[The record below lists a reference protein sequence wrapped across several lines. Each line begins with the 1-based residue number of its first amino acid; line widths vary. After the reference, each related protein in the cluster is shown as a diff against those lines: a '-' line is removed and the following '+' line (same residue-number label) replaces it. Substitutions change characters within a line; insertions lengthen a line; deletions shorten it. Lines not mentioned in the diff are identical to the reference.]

1 LSCPSEEARRVLVP
15 AIEKAVKA
23 IKTRIDQMGDICEY
37 KSPAEMKKRRDD
49 EYKQIYDIA
58 VKIGLRKP

>member
-1 LSCPSEEARRVLVP
+1 
-15 AIEKAVKA
+15 
-23 IKTRIDQMGDICEY
+23 MGDICEY
-37 KSPAEMKKRRDD
+37 KSPAEMKKLRED